1 MSKTSL
7 SRQIVVGDV
16 HGHYDGLMQL
26 LEQVAPGG
34 ADNLYFLGDLIDRGT
49 QSAQVVEFVRK
60 NGYACIRGNHEQ
72 MLLDAFPGQK
82 VAISALQAW
91 LYNGGHTTYESYG
104 SHITLL
110 LEHLDW
116 LRGLPL
122 YLDLGDIWLVH
133 AGVDPRLP
141 ISVQTSEEFCWI
153 REDFHGITEPYFPD
167 KTIIV
172 GHTIT
177 LTIPGVGAGK
187 LARGKGWIGIDT
199 GAYHPRSGWLTAL
212 DTTNW
217 LVYQVNVNNH
227 LTRVLPLAE
236 AAVDIDPERM
246 RSRRQLLS
254 I

>member
-1 MSKTSL
+1 MSKTRL
-7 SRQIVVGDV
+7 PRQIVVGDV

-26 LEQVAPGG
+26 LDLVAPDG
-34 ADNLYFLGDLIDRGT
+34 ADKVYFLGDLIDRGT

-60 NGYACIRGNHEQ
+60 NGYPCIRGNHEQ

-82 VAISALQAW
+82 VAIPALQAW

-110 LEHLDW
+110 LDHLEW
-116 LRGLPL
+116 LRDLPL

-177 LTIPGVGAGK
+177 LTIPGVGVGQ
-187 LARGKGWIGIDT
+187 LARGQGWIGIDT

-212 DTTNW
+212 DTTDW
-217 LVYQVNVNNH
+217 LVYQINVNDR
-227 LTRVLPLAE
+227 LTRVLPLSE

-246 RSRRQLLS
+246 KSRRQLIS
-254 I
+254 A

>member
-7 SRQIVVGDV
+7 SRRVVVGDV
-16 HGHYDGLMQL
+16 HGHYDGLMHL
-26 LEQVAPGG
+26 LEQVALGS
-34 ADNLYFLGDLIDRGT
+34 DDQLYFLGDLIDRGN

-60 NGYACIRGNHEQ
+60 QGHACIRGNHEQ
-72 MLLDAFPGQK
+72 MLLDAFPGHK
-82 VAISALQAW
+82 VAVSALQAW

-104 SHITLL
+104 SQVTLL
-110 LEHLDW
+110 LEHIDW
-116 LRGLPL
+116 LRTLPL
-122 YLDLGDIWLVH
+122 YIDLGEFWLVH

-141 ISVQTSEEFCWI
+141 IAAQTSEEFCWI
-153 REDFHGITEPYFPD
+153 REEFHGITEPYFPD

-177 LTIPGVGAGK
+177 LTIPGVGPGQ
-187 LARGKGWIGIDT
+187 LARGQGWIDIDT

-212 DTTNW
+212 DLTNS
-217 LVYQVNVNNH
+217 LVYQVNVQDR
-227 LTRVLPLAE
+227 LSRTLSIDA

-246 RSRRQLLS
+246 HSRRQLLS